1 MNDSTM
7 TLSEAQAE
15 AAKWGNLIRALSRLQ
30 EAAETIGQLDR
41 NRAERQAQVDQL
53 GEEISMANEHLTE
66 LQRAVT
72 EAEARAIEILDEART
87 GANELLSRAQTQA
100 DQLLADARAK
110 ADQAEADFEAT
121 RSEIQALQ
129 SQRAQTEGAVSTA
142 QARLA
147 AARAAARAVIEE

>member
-1 MNDSTM
+1 MSDSTM

-53 GEEISMANEHLTE
+53 GEEIQMANEHLTE

-72 EAEARAIEILDEART
+72 EAEARRLRFWTKPARQRT
-87 GANELLSRAQTQA
+87 NCFREL
-100 DQLLADARAK
+100 
-110 ADQAEADFEAT
+110 
-121 RSEIQALQ
+121 
-129 SQRAQTEGAVSTA
+129 
-142 QARLA
+142 RL
-147 AARAAARAVIEE
+147 RPISF

>member
-1 MNDSTM
+1 M

-41 NRAERQAQVDQL
+41 NRAERQSQVDQL
-53 GEEISMANEHLTE
+53 GEEIAMANEHLTE

-72 EAEARAIEILDEART
+72 EAQARAIEILDEART

-100 DQLLADARAK
+100 DQLLSAALAK
-110 ADQAEADFEAT
+110 VDQAEADFEAVQAET
-121 RSEIQALQ
+121 QALQ
-129 SQRAQTEGAVSTA
+129 SQRAQAEEAAAAA
-142 QARLA
+142 QARLN